1 MRGLTRLLVF
11 VTALLFAGGAIAQTY
26 PDKSV
31 RVIVGFS
38 AGGPTDV
45 IARIVSQKLS
55 ETFGQQF
62 YVENMPGAGSNIANA
77 LVAKAAPDGYTL
89 LVVSTGFLVNPS
101 LYAKVPYDA
110 IKDFAPITLIAASP
124 NVVSVNPAVPAK
136 SVRDLIDL
144 IKANPGKYSY
154 AGPGIGSTP
163 HLSAELFRIQF
174 GLDLVHVPFVGAAPA
189 VGAVIAGHVPIVF
202 SALPP
207 AIGAIK
213 DGQLRAL
220 AVTAAKRVDALPE
233 VPTMAEAGV
242 PDQEAD
248 TLTGI
253 LAPAGTPAPIV
264 ARLYAEIKKAV
275 EQPDVKDKLTVLGFV
290 PVLNTPDEFASR
302 IALEMT
308 KWGKVVREANI
319 KIE

>member
-1 MRGLTRLLVF
+1 MRGLARCLGLAI
-11 VTALLFAGGAIAQTY
+11 ALWSASSAAQTY
-26 PDKSV
+26 PDKPV
-31 RVIVGFS
+31 HVIVGFT

-55 ETFGQQF
+55 EAFGQQF
-62 YVENMPGAGSNIANA
+62 YIENIPGAGSNIASGM
-77 LVAKAAPDGYTL
+77 VAKAAPDGYTL
-89 LVVSTGFLVNPS
+89 LVISTGFLVNPS

-110 IKDFAPITLIAASP
+110 VNDFAPVTLVAASP
-124 NVVSVNPAVPAK
+124 NVISVNPAVPAK
-136 SVRDLIDL
+136 TVQELIAL

-163 HLSAELFRIQF
+163 HLSAELFRIRF
-174 GLDLVHVPFVGAAPA
+174 GLDLVHVPFAGAAPA

-202 SALPP
+202 SAVPP

-220 AVTAAKRVDALPE
+220 AVTAAKRIAALPD

-253 LAPAGTPAPIV
+253 LAPAGTPLPII
-264 ARLYAEIKKAV
+264 RKLNSEIKRAV
-275 EQPDVKDKLTVLGFV
+275 EGADVRDKLTVLGFE
-290 PVLNTPDEFASR
+290 PVLNTPEEFSAR
-302 IALEMT
+302 IQTEMV
-308 KWGKVVREANI
+308 KWEKVVHDAHI